1 MNNFAISSA
10 DIGSAM
16 ERAGA
21 ALKAGGN
28 TLNESLGLLVS
39 GNLIQQDADVT
50 AAALRTLSLRIRG
63 AKTELENA
71 GESTDGMVSSTAKLR
86 DEIKS
91 LTGVDIM
98 INEDEFKSTA
108 EIIKEL
114 GSVWE
119 NLTDVS
125 QANVLELIAGKNR
138 ASTVAGLIENYQ
150 LIDEV
155 MQTAENAEG
164 SALQENER
172 VLQSIE
178 GRIQRLNN
186 QIQEFWDTAIDS
198 DVVKIVIDFLT
209 EAIRLATELVD
220 TLGSIP
226 SLFGLIAG
234 GLSIKNLVQGNS
246 GGRAKKYAPF
256 L

>member
-16 ERAGA
+16 ERSGA

-28 TLNESLGLLVS
+28 TLNEALGLIVS

-50 AAALRTLSLRIRG
+50 AAALRTMSLRIRG
-63 AKTELENA
+63 ASSELEKL
-71 GESTDGMVSSTAKLR
+71 GESTEGMVTSTAKLR
-86 DEIKS
+86 EEIKG

-98 INEDEFKSTA
+98 LDDETFKSTA

-114 GSVWE
+114 GAVWE
-119 NLTDVS
+119 DLNDIT
-125 QANVLELIAGKNR
+125 QANVLEQIAGKNR
-138 ASTVAGLIENYQ
+138 ASTVAGLLENYE

-155 MQTAENAEG
+155 IQTAENAEG

-172 VLQSIE
+172 YLQSIE
-178 GRIQRLNN
+178 GRIAKLTNAV
-186 QIQEFWDTAIDS
+186 QEFWFTFIDT
-198 DVVKIVIDFLT
+198 DVVKGAVDFLT
-209 EAIRLATELVD
+209 TLVSLATELVD

-226 SLFGLIAG
+226 TVIGLITG
-234 GLSIKNLVQGNS
+234 GLAIKNNISGKG
-246 GGRAKKYAPF
+246 GGRAKLY
-256 L
+256 LLY